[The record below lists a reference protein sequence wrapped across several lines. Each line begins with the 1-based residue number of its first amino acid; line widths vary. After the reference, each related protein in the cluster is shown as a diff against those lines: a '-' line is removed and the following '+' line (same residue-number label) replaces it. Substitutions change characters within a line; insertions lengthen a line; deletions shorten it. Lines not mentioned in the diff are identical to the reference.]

1 MQIFVKVPSEKTL
14 TLDVLSSDTISNVK
28 IKIQTKGGVP
38 LDRQRLIFAGKHL
51 EDNKTLADYKIQR
64 ECTLHL
70 MLRLRGGA
78 KKKTYNKVPKKVKH
92 EKEKENLA
100 VLKFYKVSDE
110 SGNVERLR
118 KECPECGPE
127 QFMASHL
134 DRRSCGN
141 LGFSFVSDQE
151 SGGVVLK
158 MVEELKSYERRKKI
172 ILAQD

>member
-14 TLDVLSSDTISNVK
+14 TLDVLPSDTISIVK
-28 IKIQTKGGVP
+28 TKIETKEGVP
-38 LDRQRLIFAGKHL
+38 LDRQRLIFAGKLL
-51 EDNKTLADYKIQR
+51 EDNETLADYKIQK

-78 KKKTYNKVPKKVKH
+78 EKKTYNTPKKVKH
-92 EKEKENLA
+92 EKEKENLD

-118 KECPECGPE
+118 KECPECGPN
-127 QFMASHL
+127 HL

-158 MVEELKSYERRKKI
+158 MVEELKSYERGGKKN
-172 ILAQD
+172 LAQDKFLA